1 MTDDGQGWLNEV
13 TLFRKTLIPVSK
25 GYLVMNRNVLKAA
38 ALAVVAGA
46 TLAAPA
52 AQAGGYKHKGFH
64 FHSPVIVKHYG
75 YRHYYRPVVVYKVVE
90 PTCYKYKWV
99 WKHGYKHKVCVDSW

>member
-1 MTDDGQGWLNEV
+1 M
-13 TLFRKTLIPVSK
+13 P
-25 GYLVMNRNVLKAA
+25 RNSIKAA
-38 ALAVVAGA
+38 ALAIVAAA

-64 FHSPVIVKHYG
+64 VHHSPVIVKHYG

-90 PTCYKYKWV
+90 PSCYNYKWV
-99 WKHGYKHKVCVDSW
+99 WKHGYKHKVCVW